1 MAGKT
6 RIRKQSTLRSGE
18 RIRVKFDMRMV
29 SMIQGSYGK
38 YRIIP
43 SSAHPKLN
51 ETWECDVMTTWESED
66 NRNTYPLSATVN
78 LIARV
83 AE

>member
-1 MAGKT
+1 MPGKT
-6 RIRKQSTLRSGE
+6 RVRKSPTLRTGQQ
-18 RIRVKFDMRMV
+18 IRVLFDIPTVTMTH
-29 SMIQGSYGK
+29 GSYGK

-43 SSAHPKLN
+43 SSTQPKLN

-78 LIARV
+78 LISKV